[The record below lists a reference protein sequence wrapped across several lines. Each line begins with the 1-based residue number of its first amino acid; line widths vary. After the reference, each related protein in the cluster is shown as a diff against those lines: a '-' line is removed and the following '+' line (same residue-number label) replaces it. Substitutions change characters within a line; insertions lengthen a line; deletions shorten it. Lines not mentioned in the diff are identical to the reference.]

1 MCKHTHTH
9 IHTTSW
15 LPALCG
21 VSVTPVSMTRSF
33 LKSHKGVIDFPNK
46 ARVLKLPLAVCR
58 AQVKTVT
65 YEEKGKKRNTRKL
78 KSSVLCNSHETN
90 TQMSRRGG
98 EGGGGG
104 GGGGLCLLARKYK
117 YSCTHRIMNLLGI
130 MEFKIVFKTTAA
142 ATESKL

>member
-1 MCKHTHTH
+1 M
-9 IHTTSW
+9 
-15 LPALCG
+15 
-21 VSVTPVSMTRSF
+21 F

-65 YEEKGKKRNTRKL
+65 YEEEGKKRNTRKL

-104 GGGGLCLLARKYK
+104 GLCLLARKYK
-117 YSCTHRIMNLLGI
+117 YNCTHRIMNLLGI

-142 ATESKL
+142 TESKL